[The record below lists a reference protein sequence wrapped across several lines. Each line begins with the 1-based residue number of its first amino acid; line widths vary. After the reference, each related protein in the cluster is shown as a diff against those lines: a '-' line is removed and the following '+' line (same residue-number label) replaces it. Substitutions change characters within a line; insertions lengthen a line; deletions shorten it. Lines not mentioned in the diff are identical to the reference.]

1 MNGRAPGV
9 YGAKEAST
17 LLVLSAEWAPESLHE
32 GRESELLGMWSGG
45 GGVEAKAGIM
55 ECR

>member
-45 GGVEAKAGIM
+45 GGWRQKLG
-55 ECR
+55 